1 MKIYSK
7 IIEQK
12 DYPNSKEFIHTLE
25 HQGMVDSL
33 DLKVADLSRRRFT
46 ATTIFGRKI
55 GVSLPRSAKLF
66 DGAVLELSENYC
78 LVVKVSAEK
87 WLDLQPLSAD
97 VALKLG
103 YFAGNLHWKVKFK
116 AQVLS
121 VAITQ
126 ELDTYLSRINSVFSE
141 NELKIL
147 GSETEREHV

>member
-46 ATTIFGRKI
+46 TTTIFGRKI
-55 GVSLPRSAKLF
+55 GVSLPRSSKLF

-78 LVVKVSAEK
+78 LIVKVIAEK
-87 WLDLQPLSAD
+87 WLHLQPLSAD